1 MPTEPFDQ
9 LQTDLKGAGVDAAL
23 ERLADWFRE
32 ENRYHE
38 LFDTRLMQA
47 RRRLGLPII
56 LTTPL
61 EELEEPLRDAVEAAY
76 LAACR
81 EAGWL
86 LWNAGEYRQA
96 WMYLRPLG
104 DQSAVAAALEQVE
117 PTEENR
123 NDLIEIAL
131 REGVAP
137 AVGLQWVI
145 QHYGTCNAISAYDT
159 EAPRF
164 RRSQQQA
171 ASVVMVRRLHD
182 ELTAN
187 LRAAIERQEGI
198 APQESTIPDLLR
210 DRDWLFGE
218 FSYHIDASHLAS
230 VVRIAR
236 IVVDPPSLRLA
247 WELTEYGRRLAG
259 TFQFAG
265 DEPFGEIYPSHAL
278 FFAAQLGMHVEEAIA
293 YFRERAERAN
303 IEEEGTAA
311 AEVYIVLLVR
321 LRRFA
326 EALAAHLKLIP
337 PDVRTTGFAPALLE
351 LGRMSED
358 YDQLIKICRER
369 GDVLGF
375 AAGLI
380 AKESN

>member
-1 MPTEPFDQ
+1 M
-9 LQTDLKGAGVDAAL
+9 QT
-23 ERLADWFRE
+23 
-32 ENRYHE
+32 
-38 LFDTRLMQA
+38 

-61 EELEEPLRDAVEAAY
+61 EELEEPLRGEVETAY

-86 LWNAGEYRQA
+86 LWHSGEYRQA
-96 WMYLRPLG
+96 WMYLRPVG
-104 DQSAVAAALEQVE
+104 DQSSVATALENVE

-137 AVGLQWVI
+137 AIGLKWVI
-145 QHYGTCNAISAYDT
+145 QHYGTCNAITAYDT

-164 RRSQQQA
+164 RRSQQRA
-171 ASVVMVRRLHD
+171 AAAVMVRRLHD
-182 ELTAN
+182 ELMAN
-187 LRAAIERQEGI
+187 IRAAIARQEG
-198 APQESTIPDLLR
+198 QEPTENTIPDLLR

-218 FSYHIDASHLAS
+218 MSYHIDASHLAS

-236 IVVDPPSLRLA
+236 IVEDEPSLRLA
-247 WELTEYGRRLAG
+247 WELTDYGRRLAG

-265 DEPFGEIYPSHAL
+265 DEPFAEVYPSHR
-278 FFAAQLGMHVEEAIA
+278 FFFGSQLGMQIDEAIA

-321 LRRFA
+321 LQRFA
-326 EALAAHLKLIP
+326 EALTAHLKLIP
-337 PDVRTTGFAPALLE
+337 QDVRTTGFAPSLLE
-351 LGRMSED
+351 IGRMAED
-358 YDQLIKICRER
+358 YDQLMKICRGR

-380 AKESN
+380 AKNPHQPEA